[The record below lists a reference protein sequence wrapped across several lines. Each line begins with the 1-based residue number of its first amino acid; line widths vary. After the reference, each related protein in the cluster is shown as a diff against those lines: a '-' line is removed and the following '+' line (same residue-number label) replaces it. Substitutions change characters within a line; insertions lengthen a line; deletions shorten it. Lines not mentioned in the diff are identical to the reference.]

1 MTVATPRRMLW
12 HPLVATALIGAVAT
26 GGVLLHF
33 GAVPAAALIGWLVA
47 GAAGGFAV
55 SGST

>member
-1 MTVATPRRMLW
+1 MTVGTPRRVLW
-12 HPLVATALIGAVAT
+12 HPLVAAALIGAAAT
-26 GGVLLHF
+26 GGVLLHI
-33 GAVPAAALIGWLVA
+33 GAVSVAALIGWLVA

>member
-1 MTVATPRRMLW
+1 MLW
-12 HPLVATALIGAVAT
+12 HPLAATVLIGAVAAS
-26 GGVLLHF
+26 GVLLHL
-33 GAVPAAALIGWLVA
+33 GAVSAASLIGWLVA